1 MAAPVQQ
8 LLELTMTP
16 HRNAIDWFEIPVLDM
31 DRAAA
36 FYEALLGTAVRREA
50 IGPMQLGVFAYD
62 GEQGTGGCLLAGDG
76 VPAPSLDGSLVYLNA
91 GPSLDT
97 VVARVAAAGG
107 RVLVPKVTLPGD
119 MGCFVHIADTEGNRV
134 GLHALR

>member
-1 MAAPVQQ
+1 
-8 LLELTMTP
+8 MTTP
-16 HRNAIDWFEIPVLDM
+16 QNAIDWFEIPVRNM

-36 FYEALLGTAVRREA
+36 FYEALLGTTIRRET
-50 IGPMQLGVFAYD
+50 IGPTALGVFTYD
-62 GEQGTGGCLLAGDG
+62 VEQGVGGCLLAGDN

-91 GPSLDT
+91 GPSLDV
-97 VVARVAAAGG
+97 VVARVEAAGG

-134 GLHALR
+134 GLHALK

>member
-1 MAAPVQQ
+1 
-8 LLELTMTP
+8 MTTP
-16 HRNAIDWFEIPVLDM
+16 RNAIDWFEIPVRNM

-36 FYEALLGTAVRREA
+36 FYEALLGTTIRRET
-50 IGPMQLGVFAYD
+50 IGPNALGVFTYD
-62 GEQGTGGCLLAGDG
+62 VEQGVGGCLLAGDN

-91 GPSLDT
+91 GPSLDV
-97 VVARVAAAGG
+97 VVARVEAAGG

-134 GLHALR
+134 GLHALK

>member
-1 MAAPVQQ
+1 
-8 LLELTMTP
+8 MTTP
-16 HRNAIDWFEIPVLDM
+16 RNAIDWFEIPVRNM

-36 FYEALLGTAVRREA
+36 FYETLLGTTIRRET
-50 IGPMQLGVFAYD
+50 IGPNALGVFTYD
-62 GEQGTGGCLLAGDG
+62 VEQGVGGCLLAGEH

-91 GPSLDT
+91 GPSLDA
-97 VVARVAAAGG
+97 VVARVEAAGG

-134 GLHALR
+134 GLHALK

>member
-1 MAAPVQQ
+1 
-8 LLELTMTP
+8 MTTP
-16 HRNAIDWFEIPVLDM
+16 RNAIDWFEIPVRNM

-36 FYEALLGTAVRREA
+36 FYEALLGTTIRRETIA
-50 IGPMQLGVFAYD
+50 PNALGLFTYD
-62 GEQGTGGCLLAGDG
+62 GENGGAGGCLLAGDN

-91 GPSLDT
+91 GPSLDA
-97 VVARVAAAGG
+97 VVARVEAAGG

-134 GLHALR
+134 GLHALK

>member
-1 MAAPVQQ
+1 
-8 LLELTMTP
+8 MTTP
-16 HRNAIDWFEIPVLDM
+16 RNAIDWFEIPVRNM

-36 FYEALLGTAVRREA
+36 FYETLLGTTIRRET
-50 IGPMQLGVFAYD
+50 IGPNALGVFTYD
-62 GEQGTGGCLLAGDG
+62 VEQGVGGCLLAGEH

-91 GPSLDT
+91 GPSLDV
-97 VVARVAAAGG
+97 VVARVEAAGG

-134 GLHALR
+134 GLHALK

>member
-1 MAAPVQQ
+1 
-8 LLELTMTP
+8 MTTP
-16 HRNAIDWFEIPVLDM
+16 RNAIDWFEIPVRNM

-36 FYEALLGTAVRREA
+36 FYETLLGTTIRRET
-50 IGPMQLGVFAYD
+50 IGPNALGVFTYD
-62 GEQGTGGCLLAGDG
+62 VDQGVGGCLLAGEH

-91 GPSLDT
+91 GPSLDA

-134 GLHALR
+134 GLHALK

>member
-1 MAAPVQQ
+1 
-8 LLELTMTP
+8 MTTP
-16 HRNAIDWFEIPVLDM
+16 RNAIDWFEIPVRNM

-36 FYEALLGTAVRREA
+36 FYEALLGTTIRRET
-50 IGPMQLGVFAYD
+50 IGPNALGVFTYD
-62 GEQGTGGCLLAGDG
+62 VEQGVGGCLLAGDN

-91 GPSLDT
+91 GPSLDA
-97 VVARVAAAGG
+97 VVARVEAAGG

-134 GLHALR
+134 GLHALK